1 MIFPTYAED
10 CIFYPLKQISC
21 WYGHELLI
29 AAWIHVWFWTERAIF
44 KLQSCTKKQCRIHFI
59 STQYPSSFIL
69 NTYRRIARISDFV
82 SCPLPRHSPSAPA
95 FVVVG
100 DFSVD
105 GNERTKERT
114 NGGGTKASLTSN
126 AAAVPPAP
134 AIARPPS
141 RLTRA
146 KSSAAA

>member
-82 SCPLPRHSPSAPA
+82 SCPLPRHSPSASAPA

-105 GNERTKERT
+105 GNERT
-114 NGGGTKASLTSN
+114 NASTKASLTSST
-126 AAAVPPAP
+126 AA
-134 AIARPPS
+134 ARPPARPPT